1 MIDLID
7 TMPEKLIDRHF
18 IEDMANEMM
27 AILHKEIYGFCRVSF
42 IMIVFILSVTPTAFP
57 SPPRTLQRYPS
68 HFPHIRS
75 PSHYMR
81 KTVGNSPRVIET
93 LVE

>member
-57 SPPRTLQRYPS
+57 SPRTLQRYPS

>member
-42 IMIVFILSVTPTAFP
+42 TMIVS
-57 SPPRTLQRYPS
+57 SSR
-68 HFPHIRS
+68 
-75 PSHYMR
+75 
-81 KTVGNSPRVIET
+81 
-93 LVE
+93 

>member
-18 IEDMANEMM
+18 VEDMANEMM

-42 IMIVFILSVTPTAFP
+42 IMNVFILSVTPAAFP
-57 SPPRTLQRYPS
+57 SHRTLRRCPS
-68 HFPHIRS
+68 HFPHIRFS
-75 PSHYMR
+75 S
-81 KTVGNSPRVIET
+81 N
-93 LVE
+93 

>member
-42 IMIVFILSVTPTAFP
+42 IMIVFILSVTQAIFLT
-57 SPPRTLQRYPS
+57 SVPPLITCEKPWV
-68 HFPHIRS
+68 F
-75 PSHYMR
+75 
-81 KTVGNSPRVIET
+81 PRV
-93 LVE
+93 LLKH